1 VKLTPLDIRHKE
13 FRRGMRGYSD
23 EDVDVFLDEVADE
36 FERLFQENI
45 EARERI
51 EHLVE
56 QIRHFEALK
65 ETLQKTL
72 VSAQQQAD
80 EMKANARKEAELII
94 KDAEIK
100 GRDLVSESYTEKQR
114 VQQALTKLKQVEEDF
129 RFKFRSLLEA
139 HINLLAEDESSEDRR
154 RFRNLVSDVESDA
167 VPSSPDTPAAPEVVA
182 PWSAP
187 AYAQS
192 AGVSEPA
199 TREPS
204 MPSEPG
210 AYEPSA
216 PSEPGAYE
224 PLESEVSQTFEPPAF
239 PEPGVQTASEDVSR
253 DGSDGYGGAR
263 QHTLDDNPFADIE
276 REAALL
282 EAQDAPVFDADS
294 FGPSSAPQVDD
305 LEEGEPQR
313 FEIPAETRGDV
324 QVLGSDS
331 DEDRTGEESEEV
343 SVRRFRFGRRV
354 GDQEARDGDGP
365 RSSQSPEDRDFEW

>member
-114 VQQALTKLKQVEEDF
+114 VQQGLTKLKQVEEDF

-154 RFRNLVSDVESDA
+154 RFRNIVSDVESDS
-167 VPSSPDTPAAPEVVA
+167 VPAADAVASSKEAATPWTAEVA
-182 PWSAP
+182 PDPFAP
-187 AYAQS
+187 SVQTPPLPEAAP
-192 AGVSEPA
+192 VE
-199 TREPS
+199 TRRE
-204 MPSEPG
+204 EVG
-210 AYEPSA
+210 AY
-216 PSEPGAYE
+216 
-224 PLESEVSQTFEPPAF
+224 
-239 PEPGVQTASEDVSR
+239 
-253 DGSDGYGGAR
+253 SDGKK
-263 QHTLDDNPFADIE
+263 HTLDDNPFADLE

-282 EAQDAPVFDADS
+282 DAQDAPVFDADS
-294 FGPSSAPQVDD
+294 YGPVASPSVEDVGEE
-305 LEEGEPQR
+305 LER
-313 FEIPAETRGDV
+313 IEIPGRPEDAAQSFGA
-324 QVLGSDS
+324 
-331 DEDRTGEESEEV
+331 DEDDQTDEQSGEV
-343 SVRRFRFGRRV
+343 KVRRFRIGRREDEDE
-354 GDQEARDGDGP
+354 GSAFSQGP
-365 RSSQSPEDRDFEW
+365 QDRDFEW